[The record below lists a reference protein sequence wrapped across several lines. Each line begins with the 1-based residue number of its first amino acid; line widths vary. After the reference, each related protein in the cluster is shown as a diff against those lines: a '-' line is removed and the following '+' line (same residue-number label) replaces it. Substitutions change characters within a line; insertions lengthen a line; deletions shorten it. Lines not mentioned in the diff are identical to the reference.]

1 MTTDEQNDG
10 GVELRAEWVNDTRV
24 PLVMAMQTHVG
35 SLGAY
40 EGVHLIT
47 FGQYD
52 VPIPIGETDAER
64 RAYMKESG
72 PVPLR
77 VVGRFAMLDKHFREF
92 SDELVNYL
100 GRLDRLAEASE

>member
-10 GVELRAEWVNDTRV
+10 GAEPRVEWVYDARV
-24 PLVMAMQTHVG
+24 PLIMAMQTNAG
-35 SLGAY
+35 SLAEY

-64 RAYMKESG
+64 RVYMQESG

-92 SDELVNYL
+92 SEQLVKYL
-100 GRLDRLAEASE
+100 EGLNRRAEASE